1 MFPSSS
7 GSGRSPPQVGN
18 GGSNPSGNAII
29 DPLVDHNCVLLD
41 GRCACEHPMTD
52 CKYLQGRTDD

>member
-1 MFPSSS
+1 
-7 GSGRSPPQVGN
+7 
-18 GGSNPSGNAII
+18 
-29 DPLVDHNCVLLD
+29 VDHNCVLLD